1 MTRGRTCPLRGGT
14 RGLQMVFKLLA
25 LAGAVAFVF
34 ALTWMPPVGH
44 AAPPAQ
50 IDVAAL
56 FQQRCGL
63 CHGKN
68 AEGTTMAPALTRLDN
83 SSDEQLRQ
91 IISEGKTG
99 TNMLAWKT
107 VLSADEISALIHYFR
122 TLGNDASKLPAPT
135 AVAVPN
141 PLPQPKLAV
150 ALEITPSTAGVVIV
164 RATVRDDKGQP
175 VYNVPVVYNLVTAL
189 GGRLEVGSIKT
200 DTLGSALIEYTAGE
214 GRNITLEATAG
225 QGAQAAMTS
234 ATATTPGGVEWSP
247 APLISPNPPIA
258 EIAML
263 AVVLGGV
270 WLTYAF
276 IGRQLI
282 GILREG

>member
-1 MTRGRTCPLRGGT
+1 ML
-14 RGLQMVFKLLA
+14 FKLLA
-25 LAGAVAFVF
+25 LAVVVAFVF
-34 ALTWMPPVGH
+34 ALTWMPPIGH
-44 AAPPAQ
+44 AAPLAQ
-50 IDVAAL
+50 IDVATL
-56 FQQRCGL
+56 FQQRCGP

-68 AEGTTMAPALTRLDN
+68 AEGTTMAPALTRLGN

-107 VLSADEISALIHYFR
+107 TLSADEISALIPYIR
-122 TLGNDASKLPAPT
+122 ALDSAASQPPAPT
-135 AVAVPN
+135 AAVVPN
-141 PLPQPKLAV
+141 PVPQPKLAV

-175 VYNVPVVYNLVTAL
+175 AYDVPVVYHLVTAL

-214 GRNITLEATAG
+214 GRYITLEATAG

-247 APLISPNPPIA
+247 APLISSSPPIA
-258 EIAML
+258 EIAL
-263 AVVLGGV
+263 LVVVLGGV

-282 GILREG
+282 GILRDG